1 MPTRNSSASQSF
13 SEKVKRVVAKIPKG
27 SVMTYKEVAKL
38 AGNEMAF
45 RAVATIM
52 RKNFDQAIP
61 CHRVIRS
68 DGEVGDYNRGGEVA
82 KLRILT
88 NEGWI
93 SGNK

>member
-1 MPTRNSSASQSF
+1 MPTRNSSAGQSF

-27 SVMTYKEVAKL
+27 SVLTYKEVAKL

-68 DGEVGDYNRGGEVA
+68 DGKVGEYNRGGSNE
-82 KLRILT
+82 KLRLLLA
-88 NEGWI
+88 EGW
-93 SGNK
+93 NEQL